1 MSKSEYMNFM
11 AALYKQ
17 WLRVKCMTEKEACAY
32 MECESKAEGLQ
43 MISDAIESVGRLKYK
58 H

>member
-11 AALYKQ
+11 ATLYKQ
-17 WLRVKCMTEKEACAY
+17 WQRVEDMTEEEACAY

-43 MISDAIESVGRLKYK
+43 MISDAIESVGRLGYK